1 MGRMVLLVQSKA
13 RLHSSELWLALSLSL
28 SVALA
33 GPNHCLL
40 KPSPNPDK
48 ITYYCLW
55 ELSRVFITL
64 IPERL
69 YKQTQAPLN
78 SHATILSTL
87 SITSQS
93 SFSASLSSGI
103 RVSNPLS
110 LSLSLSLDFKFRSS
124 SIRVSF
130 SANIVRTMHNPGL
143 LWNST
148 MTMKAPIIVP
158 KPLTSSVAV
167 SPLSLHG
174 LAVSKR
180 RPHLNL
186 NLSLSLSLSLH
197 VRVYFFFSQ
206 KTLSFFI
213 VDLFCLSYTFSLFS
227 H

>member
-1 MGRMVLLVQSKA
+1 MSFDL
-13 RLHSSELWLALSLSL
+13 LSLSL
-28 SVALA
+28 SAALA

-40 KPSPNPDK
+40 KPGPNPDK
-48 ITYYCLW
+48 ITYCCLW
-55 ELSRVFITL
+55 ELSRVFITF

-93 SFSASLSSGI
+93 SFSASLSSELGF
-103 RVSNPLS
+103 STLS
-110 LSLSLSLDFKFRSS
+110 LSLSHNFKYRSS
-124 SIRVSF
+124 SISFSF

-174 LAVSKR
+174 LAVSKW

-186 NLSLSLSLSLH
+186 NLSLSLS
-197 VRVYFFFSQ
+197 FFMFVSIFSFP
-206 KTLSFFI
+206 KKRCRFYCSFCFASATPLACFLI
-213 VDLFCLSYTFSLFS
+213 KHQWKQS
-227 H
+227 